1 MSSLPLSSLS
11 TLTSQNTLGSPSIS
25 DLQFNLDWTRWIEQH
40 QHDALFLISHEK
52 IVYANPACITLF
64 HAGSLNK
71 LIGSSYLHLPIC
83 TQIDALIEQ
92 ARQQQ
97 KLAQV
102 AQANGYVELAHLQSN
117 QNNQSQFELRVEL
130 FSRADDECIMLCLRD
145 LNHAPFPKNRQDK
158 NKPNPHAP
166 KANHVADKAIKTDRA
181 HQALHHEKEILEMI
195 ALDNP
200 LSQILQDV
208 CDRMESLLD
217 NGSICAIMLLDGSKQ
232 HLQLRAGP
240 NLPEAYVQTIS
251 QYAVPLQDWAC
262 GSALSNKRIH
272 IVDDVRHSQLWQTQH
287 NPSQAGLLSCWSL
300 PITTAFNIA
309 LGTVDIYHPHPRTP
323 SEDEITLISDAMNVI
338 ALSIDKKNMEQSL
351 ATSEDRYRSVVT
363 NLTEG
368 IMMIEPGG
376 RILTC
381 NPSAK
386 RILQISD
393 IQAAGRRHRYFKR
406 ILREDGSDIPLGQD
420 PASHVF
426 HTGEAISNLS
436 LGLQLQ
442 DSSIAWLLVNA
453 QPIFNSVQ
461 EDKIDAVLI
470 SFTDT
475 TEVRETERQLH
486 YIATHDALTG
496 LPNRHQFQQRLSQVL
511 QDAYQEKIAVIFLDL
526 DHFKNVNDT
535 AGHAAGDALLC
546 DVAKRL
552 SACIRSTDM
561 LARLGG
567 DEFVIIAEQIEN
579 AHHLEDLAERILAKM
594 RDPFIIDCNQYHLG
608 TSIGISVFPHDGKD
622 GATLLRCADS
632 AMYLAK
638 EKGRNNY
645 QFFTHELTIR
655 AQHRY
660 TLEKNIRTALKN
672 DEFLLYFQAKVCLQ
686 TQRIVGAESL
696 IRWVMPDLAVI
707 TPDDFIPFAEEIGLI
722 IPIGKWVL
730 QQACHH
736 AQHWR
741 THIAP
746 DFVISVNISPKQFQD
761 PNLPMHI
768 QHALKESGLPPE
780 ALQLE
785 ITEGLLMN
793 DAEQLLTSFALI
805 KQLGVHI
812 SLDDFGTGFSSLSY
826 LQRFPIDNLKIDR
839 SFIAKIPEH
848 QDSVVLTRAIIAM
861 ASALGMN
868 VTAEGV
874 ENADQMAFLQ
884 EAGCHKMQGF
894 YFSKPIP
901 HDQFQALLMKS
912 SPID

>member
-1 MSSLPLSSLS
+1 MPAKVSSLS
-11 TLTSQNTLGSPSIS
+11 LNNLSLPNTLSPPSLS
-25 DLQFNLDWTRWIEQH
+25 DFLFSQDWTSWIDQH
-40 QHDALFLISHEK
+40 QHDALFLISQEQ
-52 IVYANPACITLF
+52 IVYANAACLSLF
-64 HAGSLNK
+64 HAGCLSK
-71 LIGSSYLHLPIC
+71 LIGSSYLNLPI
-83 TQIDALIEQ
+83 QAHIKALLQQAKDRRNLHKTAQAIECIEIEQ
-92 ARQQQ
+92 T
-97 KLAQV
+97 
-102 AQANGYVELAHLQSN
+102 HSN
-117 QNNQSQFELRVEL
+117 KKKPFELRIEL
-130 FSRADDECIMLCLRD
+130 FQHANAECALVCLRD
-145 LNHAPFPKNRQDK
+145 LEYAPIPQIKEASSPQDT
-158 NKPNPHAP
+158 
-166 KANHVADKAIKTDRA
+166 IKIATDNFFKSDRS

-217 NGSICAIMLLDGSKQ
+217 NGSICAIMLLDASKQ
-232 HLQLRAGP
+232 FLQLRAAP
-240 NLPEAYVQTIS
+240 HLPSPYLHEVS
-251 QYAVPLQDWAC
+251 NYAVPFQEWSC
-262 GSALSNKRIH
+262 GSALTNKRLH
-272 IVDDVRHSQLWQTQH
+272 IVEDVSLSTLWQAQH
-287 NPSQAGLLSCWSL
+287 NPSQAGLFSCWSL

-309 LGTVDIYHPHPRTP
+309 LGTIDVYHPDQRTP
-323 SEDEITLISDAMNVI
+323 NEDEITLISDAMNVV
-338 ALSIDKKNMEQSL
+338 ALAIDKKNMEQSL

-368 IMMIEPGG
+368 IMMIGQGG

-386 RILQISD
+386 RILKIRD
-393 IQAAGRRHRYFKR
+393 IQATGRRHRYFKR

-420 PASHVF
+420 PASQVF
-426 HTGEAISNLS
+426 YNGQPISNLS
-436 LGLQLQ
+436 IGLQLQ

-453 QPIFNSVQ
+453 QPIFNTVQ
-461 EDKIDAVLI
+461 KEMIDAVLI

-486 YIATHDALTG
+486 YIANHDTLTG

-511 QDAYQEKIAVIFLDL
+511 HDAYQEKIALIFLDL

-535 AGHAAGDALLC
+535 AGHAAGDALLR
-546 DVAKRL
+546 DVANRL
-552 SACIRSTDM
+552 NACIRNSDM

-567 DEFVIIAEQIEN
+567 DEFVIIAEDIEN
-579 AHHLEDLAERILAKM
+579 ARHIEDLAERILAKIS
-594 RDPFIIDCNQYHLG
+594 DPFIIDGNQYHLG

-622 GATLLRCADS
+622 SATLLRCADS

-645 QFFTHELTIR
+645 QFFTHELTLR

-660 TLEKNIRTALKN
+660 TLEKNLRTALQN
-672 DEFLLYFQAKVCLQ
+672 EEFALYFQAKVCLQ
-686 TQRIVGAESL
+686 TQRIVGAETL
-696 IRWVMPDLAVI
+696 IRWIMPDLAI
-707 TPDDFIPFAEEIGLI
+707 IPPNEFIPFAEEIGLI
-722 IPIGKWVL
+722 VPIGHWVL
-730 QQACHH
+730 KQACIH
-736 AQHWR
+736 AQYWR
-741 THIAP
+741 SHFSP
-746 DFVISVNISPKQFQD
+746 NFVISVNISPKQFQD
-761 PNLPMHI
+761 PNLPLHI
-768 QHALKESGLPPE
+768 KNILEETGLPAH

-793 DAEQLLTSFALI
+793 DAEHLLASFAFI

-839 SFIAKIPEH
+839 SFIANIPEH

-874 ENADQMAFLQ
+874 ENLEQMLFLQ
-884 EAGCHKMQGF
+884 DAGCHKMQGF
-894 YFSKPIP
+894 YFSQPISR
-901 HDQFQALLMKS
+901 DQFQSLLLKS
-912 SPID
+912 NIIA

>member
-1 MSSLPLSSLS
+1 
-11 TLTSQNTLGSPSIS
+11 
-25 DLQFNLDWTRWIEQH
+25 LQFNLDWTRWIEQH
-40 QHDALFLISHEK
+40 QHDALFLIAHEH
-52 IVYANPACITLF
+52 IVYANAACINLF
-64 HAGSLNK
+64 NSNSLHK
-71 LIGSSYLHLPIC
+71 FIGSSYLDLPIRP
-83 TQIDALIEQ
+83 QIDALIQQ
-92 ARQQQ
+92 AREQ
-97 KLAQV
+97 KIIAKHAQV
-102 AQANGYVELAHLQSN
+102 SACIELTNG
-117 QNNQSQFELRVEL
+117 QNKFSPFELRVEL
-130 FSRADDECIMLCLRD
+130 FQDYDEYILLCLRD
-145 LNHAPFPKNRQDK
+145 LTHAPLPQRQQENNKLNQLTPTVNRI
-158 NKPNPHAP
+158 
-166 KANHVADKAIKTDRA
+166 ADNAINTDRA

-217 NGSICAIMLLDGSKQ
+217 NGSICSIMLFDGSKQ
-232 HLQLRAGP
+232 HLQLRAAP
-240 NLPEAYVQTIS
+240 NLPEAYVHTIS
-251 QYAVPLQDWAC
+251 QYAVPLQEWAC
-262 GSALSNKRIH
+262 GSALSNKRIY
-272 IVDDVRHSQLWQTQH
+272 IVDDVRHSKLWQAQH

-309 LGTVDIYHPHPRTP
+309 LGTVDIYHPNPRTP
-323 SEDEITLISDAMNVI
+323 SEDEITLISDAINVI

-386 RILQISD
+386 RILQINDLQST
-393 IQAAGRRHRYFKR
+393 GRRHRYFKR

-420 PASHVF
+420 PASQVF
-426 HTGEAISNLS
+426 YTGEAISNLS
-436 LGLQLQ
+436 IGLQLQ

-486 YIATHDALTG
+486 YIAAHDTLTG
-496 LPNRHQFQQRLSQVL
+496 LPNRHQFQQRLNQVL
-511 QDAYQEKIAVIFLDL
+511 QEAYQEKIALIFLDL

-535 AGHAAGDALLC
+535 AGHAAGDTLLC
-546 DVAKRL
+546 DVANRL
-552 SACIRSTDM
+552 SACIRSSDM

-567 DEFVIIAEQIEN
+567 DEFVIIAEHIEN

-594 RDPFIIDCNQYHLG
+594 RDPFIIDGNQYHLG

-622 GATLLRCADS
+622 GDTLLRCADS

-645 QFFTHELTIR
+645 QFFTHELMIR

-672 DEFLLYFQAKVCLQ
+672 NEFLLYFQAKVCLQ
-686 TQRIVGAESL
+686 TQRIVGAEAL
-696 IRWVMPDLAVI
+696 IRWVMPDLAII

-722 IPIGKWVL
+722 VPIGQWVL
-730 QQACHH
+730 QQACYH
-736 AQHWR
+736 AQYWR
-741 THIAP
+741 TQIAP

-768 QHALKESGLPPE
+768 KKALDESGLPAE

-793 DAEQLLTSFALI
+793 DAELLLTSFALI

-839 SFIAKIPEH
+839 SFIAKIPEN
-848 QDSVVLTRAIIAM
+848 QDSVALTRAIIAM

-874 ENADQMAFLQ
+874 ENADQMTFLQ
-884 EAGCHKMQGF
+884 EAGCHKMQGY

-901 HDQFQALLMKS
+901 HDQFQALLIKS
-912 SPID
+912 SPVD